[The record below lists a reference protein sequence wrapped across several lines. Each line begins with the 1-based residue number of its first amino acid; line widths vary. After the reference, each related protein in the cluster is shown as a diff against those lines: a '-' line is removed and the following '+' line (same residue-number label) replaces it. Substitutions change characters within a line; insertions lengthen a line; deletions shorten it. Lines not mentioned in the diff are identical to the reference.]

1 VPRTAWSIEA
11 SSNVNYDVAES
22 QKTIHR
28 MIHKL
33 GLLNNNREGFE
44 SLAELWSLASLLVA
58 RSLELDLSMCT
69 SLDANMAAP
78 LGALLAVIAD
88 KLNRTE
94 IVGVQVHIENSLRR
108 NQFLTN
114 YGYPALEAGPTILPF
129 QRFQL
134 TDERLF
140 GEYLKRYLPGKGFP
154 RITEG
159 AGKVFQQSIFEIF
172 QNAVAHS
179 ESKIGV
185 FVCGQFFPNELR
197 LNLTI
202 SDPGI
207 GICSKV
213 RVFLGN
219 QDLTSE
225 AAIQWAL
232 AGGHTTRTGSRPGGV
247 GLKFMLDF
255 VKRNR
260 GNIQIASG
268 DGLYG
273 ATTGYDKL
281 HSSLPGTTVNFEINT
296 ADTQSYRDPDI
307 AAEDIF

>member
-1 VPRTAWSIEA
+1 
-11 SSNVNYDVAES
+11 
-22 QKTIHR
+22 

-33 GLLNNNREGFE
+33 RPLNNNREGFE
-44 SLAELWSLASLLVA
+44 SLAELWSLASLLVS

-69 SLDANMAAP
+69 SLDGNMAAP
-78 LGALLAVIAD
+78 LGALLAIVAD

-94 IVGVQVHIENSLRR
+94 IVGVLAAIENSLRR

-114 YGYPALEAGPTILPF
+114 YGYPTLEAGPTVLPF
-129 QRFQL
+129 HCFQL

-140 GEYLKRYLPGKGFP
+140 GEYLKQHLPGKGFP
-154 RITEG
+154 LLTEG

-179 ESKIGV
+179 ESRLGV

-207 GICSKV
+207 GICNKV
-213 RVFLGN
+213 RAFLN
-219 QDLTSE
+219 KNDLPSE
-225 AAIQWAL
+225 EAIQWAL
-232 AGGHTTRTGSRPGGV
+232 AGGHTTRTGRRPGGV

-260 GNIQIASG
+260 GNIQIVSG

-273 ATTGYDKL
+273 ANTGYDKL
-281 HSSLPGTTVNFEINT
+281 HSSLPGTTVNFEVNT
-296 ADTQSYRDPDI
+296 ADTQSYHEPNV
-307 AAEDIF
+307 APENIF

>member
-1 VPRTAWSIEA
+1 
-11 SSNVNYDVAES
+11 
-22 QKTIHR
+22 

-33 GLLNNNREGFE
+33 GLLSNNNEGFE
-44 SLAELWSLASLLVA
+44 SLAELWSLASLLVS
-58 RSLELDLSMCT
+58 RSLELDLSKCS
-69 SLDANMAAP
+69 SLDPNMAAP
-78 LGALLAVIAD
+78 LGALLAVVAD

-94 IVGVQVHIENSLRR
+94 IVGVQAAIENSLRR
-108 NQFLTN
+108 NQFLTH
-114 YGYPALEAGPTILPF
+114 YGYAGLEAGPTILPF
-129 QRFQL
+129 QRFHL

-140 GEYLKRYLPGKGFP
+140 GEYLIRHLPGKGFP
-154 RITEG
+154 RLTAG

-172 QNAVAHS
+172 QNAITHS
-179 ESKIGV
+179 ESKLGV

-213 RVFLGN
+213 RAFLGN
-219 QDLTSE
+219 QDLPSE

-232 AGGHTTRTGSRPGGV
+232 AGGHTTRTGRRPGGV

-255 VKRNR
+255 VKQNR
-260 GNIQIASG
+260 GNIQIVSG
-268 DGLYG
+268 DALYG

-281 HSSLPGTTVNFEINT
+281 HSSLPGTTVTFEINT
-296 ADTQSYRDPDI
+296 ADTQSYHDPDV
-307 AAEDIF
+307 APENIF

>member
-1 VPRTAWSIEA
+1 
-11 SSNVNYDVAES
+11 
-22 QKTIHR
+22 

-33 GLLNNNREGFE
+33 GSVNNNREGFE
-44 SLAELWSLASLLVA
+44 SLAELWSLAALLVA
-58 RSLELDLSMCT
+58 RPLELDLSTCT
-69 SLDANMAAP
+69 SFDANMAAP
-78 LGALLAVIAD
+78 LGAALAVIAD

-94 IVGVQVHIENSLRR
+94 IVGVLGPIENSLRR

-114 YGYPALEAGPTILPF
+114 YGYPPLEAGTTILPF

-140 GEYLKRYLPGKGFP
+140 GEYLRRYLPGKGFP
-154 RITEG
+154 RLTEG
-159 AGKVFQQSIFEIF
+159 AGKVFRQSIFEIF

-179 ESKIGV
+179 ESKLGV

-197 LNLTI
+197 LNFTI
-202 SDPGI
+202 SDAGI
-207 GICSKV
+207 GICNKV
-213 RVFLGN
+213 RAFLGN
-219 QDLTSE
+219 EQLTSE

-232 AGGHTTRTGSRPGGV
+232 AGGHTTRTGRRPGGV
-247 GLKFMLDF
+247 GLKFMQDF
-255 VKRNR
+255 VRRNR
-260 GNIQIASG
+260 GNIQIVSG

-296 ADTQSYRDPDI
+296 ADTQSYHDPDI
-307 AAEDIF
+307 GPENIF